1 MHSLKNLYA
10 DVRYLHDNIDA
21 GNSTVFAMFATA
33 FRIKCDYCAR
43 TSQSSLIMN
52 ERMLL
57 LLTLAKSNAQF
68 CVDNAEFTTSQRVH
82 CTDASL
88 PDDI

>member
-33 FRIKCDYCAR
+33 FRIKCDY
-43 TSQSSLIMN
+43 
-52 ERMLL
+52 
-57 LLTLAKSNAQF
+57 LAKSNAQF